1 MPENHS
7 VLSSPQHKMDDE
19 NAALFRSFTMRSHGQ
34 ETKKAAPIIR

>member
-19 NAALFRSFTMRSHGQ
+19 NAALFRSITMRNYGQ
-34 ETKKAAPIIR
+34 EMKKAAPIIR